1 MPLHIIVV
9 DRRADFPWTGQ
20 DRLVVPAREFVTEA
34 ARRLPTSARVINLCG
49 DFSYLSMGYYA
60 SLLAEARG
68 QKVIPSVDVM
78 LDLHWKRLLRIAL
91 PEINEL
97 VARTFLAEPSGGDQ
111 PLPATIFFGVAD
123 DDRLAAVGR
132 RLFELFRCPVL
143 RVQLRHKGTWR
154 ITEIEP
160 ISPREIRP
168 EQRDLLRE
176 ALNRYTHAVW
186 RRPRE
191 VAPARYSI
199 AILHDPKEA
208 LPPSNPKALERF
220 VRVGAQM
227 SVDVELITRADY
239 GRLAEYDA
247 LLIRETTNLDHHT
260 YRFAKKAEAEGMPV
274 IDDPRSILK
283 CANKI
288 YLAEMLQANG
298 IPAPRTLILDK
309 RRIGQVER
317 ELGFPAVLKV
327 PDGSFSRGV
336 FRAGNSDELR
346 ALSDGIFKD
355 TDLVIAQEYMRTA
368 FDWRVGVLDGKPLFV
383 CQYFMARDHWQIVNH
398 SGAAGPEAGR
408 ATTFAVDAAPP
419 RVVEIATR
427 AASLIGN
434 GLYGV
439 DLKETPEGVFVVEIN
454 DNPNIDA
461 GVEDAVLKD
470 DLYRA
475 VIAQLVR
482 RLERRM
488 QTIRTRAVNGA
499 AASAAAG
506 AVLIDLPE
514 GAGANPV
521 DRQRASG

>member
-20 DRLVVPAREFVTEA
+20 DRVVVPAREFVAEA

-49 DFSYLSMGYYA
+49 DLSYLSLGYYA

-97 VARTFLAEPSGGDQ
+97 VARTFLAEPREVEQ
-111 PLPATIFFGVAD
+111 PLPVTIFFGVAD
-123 DDRLAAVGR
+123 DVRLAAVGR

-143 RVQLRHKGTWR
+143 HVHLRHKGTWR

-160 ISPREIRP
+160 ISLREIRP
-168 EQRDLLRE
+168 EQRDLLRD

-186 RRPRE
+186 RRPKE

-247 LLIRETTNLDHHT
+247 LLIRETTSIDHHT
-260 YRFAKKAEAEGMPV
+260 YRFAKKAESEGMPV

-298 IPAPRTLILDK
+298 IPSPRTLILDR
-309 RRIGQVER
+309 RRIAQVER

-336 FRAGNSDELR
+336 FRAGNQEDLR
-346 ALSDGIFKD
+346 SLSDRIFKD

-368 FDWRVGVLDGKPLFV
+368 FDWRVGVLDRKPLFV

-398 SGAAGPEAGR
+398 GGAAGPEAGKA
-408 ATTFAVDAAPP
+408 ATFSVEAAPP

-427 AASLIGN
+427 AASLIGD

-439 DLKETPEGVFVVEIN
+439 DLKETPDGVFVVEIN

-470 DLYRA
+470 ELYRA
-475 VIAQLVR
+475 VIGQLVR

-488 QTIRTRAVNGA
+488 QTTRTRAVNGGPVSRGEA
-499 AASAAAG
+499 EMLRDMPET
-506 AVLIDLPE
+506 AVGEP
-514 GAGANPV
+514 P
-521 DRQRASG
+521 DRARASG